1 MYIKITD
8 GDQSSYS
15 IGQLRRDNPN
25 VSFPRSIPEATLA
38 SYGVY
43 PTTVGSSPSYDPLL
57 QDLVTAT
64 TATQVGGVWTYV
76 TTAQYKTG
84 VALEESVRLKR
95 TGLLMATD
103 HYGMS
108 DMTMTDAIAT
118 YRQTLRD
125 VPQQAGFPNDITW
138 PTEPEG

>member
-8 GDQSSYS
+8 GNQTSYS

-43 PTTVGSSPSYDPLL
+43 PTTVSASPSYDPLL

-64 TATQVGGVWTYV
+64 TATQVDGVWTYV
-76 TTAQYKTG
+76 TTAQDKTG
-84 VALEESVRLKR
+84 ADLEEGIRQKR
-95 TGLLMATD
+95 AVLLMSTD

-108 DMTMTDAIAT
+108 DMTMTDAMTT
-118 YRQTLRD
+118 YRQALRD
-125 VPQQAGFPNDITW
+125 VPAQAGFPTDITW
-138 PTEPEG
+138 PTKPE